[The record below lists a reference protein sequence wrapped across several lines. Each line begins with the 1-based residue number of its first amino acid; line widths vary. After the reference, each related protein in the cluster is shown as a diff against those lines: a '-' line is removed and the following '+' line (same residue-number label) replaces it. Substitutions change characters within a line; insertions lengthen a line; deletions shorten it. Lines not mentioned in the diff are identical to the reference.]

1 MNSRK
6 FSFVYDET
14 EVKCRLDAFLA
25 EKLDFLSR
33 SKIQKLID
41 NNQITV
47 NGKSEKASFK
57 LKLNDVIDVFLSEEL
72 SFTIEPEDIPL
83 DIVYED
89 DDILVINKP
98 KQMLTHPTVKELSGT
113 LVNALLFRYG
123 YDGLSDVNGILRPG
137 IVHRLDRDTSGL
149 IMVAK
154 NNDAHNF
161 LAEGIKNKTIIRKY
175 ISVVNGIFPENEGVI
190 DKPIG
195 RSVSQPKKM
204 AITVGG
210 KPSVTFY
217 KVLETFKRHSLVE
230 LNLKTGRTHQIRVH
244 MASINHPVVND
255 SLYTGL
261 KLKVNTIGQVLQSY
275 KLSFAKM
282 HSNDIIN
289 LELDYDNDVKKVLNY
304 LRSTECADYS

>member
-1 MNSRK
+1 MDTK
-6 FSFVYDET
+6 HFSFVYDEPD
-14 EVKCRLDAFLA
+14 VKMRLDSFLT

-41 NNQITV
+41 NEQITV
-47 NGKSEKASFK
+47 NGKYEKSSFK
-57 LKLNDVIDVFLSEEL
+57 LKINDLIEVFLSEEL
-72 SFTIEPEDIPL
+72 SFTIEPENIPL

-113 LVNALLFRYG
+113 LVNALLYRYG
-123 YDGLSDVNGILRPG
+123 YGRLSDINGILRPG

-149 IMVAK
+149 IMAAK
-154 NNDAHNF
+154 NNNAHNY
-161 LAEGIKNKTIIRKY
+161 LTEGIKNKTIIRKY
-175 ISVVNGIFPENEGVI
+175 ISVVNGVFFETEGVI

-195 RSVSQPKKM
+195 RSVSQPQKM
-204 AITVGG
+204 TIAEDG
-210 KPSVTFY
+210 KPSVTLY

-255 SLYTGL
+255 SLYTGI
-261 KLKVNTIGQVLQSY
+261 KLKVNTTGQVLQSY
-275 KLSFAKM
+275 KLSFTKM
-282 HSNDIIN
+282 NSNDIIN
-289 LELDYDNDVKKVLNY
+289 LEIDYDNDVKKVLNY
-304 LRSTECADYS
+304 LRSSECAESL